1 MHNLGNI
8 SCTVAVA
15 PNAYRTD
22 GPWSF
27 ALAPGQ
33 VVVQKWDLAPAKH
46 WYDFSVTANVDD
58 GTSYLRR
65 FAGRV
70 ENGSHGISDP
80 AMGQAA

>member
-1 MHNLGNI
+1 MP
-8 SCTVAVA
+8 TA
-15 PNAYRTD
+15 PTAR
-22 GPWSF
+22 GPSRSRRARWWCRS
-27 ALAPGQ
+27 
-33 VVVQKWDLAPAKH
+33 AKH